1 MLETLT
7 LVMTDIVDSTQVNER
22 LGDERM
28 GALWSQHD
36 RLARDLIRDW
46 RGIEVGRGDGFLVL
60 FNSPSDAIEFSL
72 AYHRVLAGLEEPLKA
87 RVGMHLGPV
96 TLRENH
102 SEDRARGATL
112 YEVDGVALPITAR
125 VMSVALGGQTL
136 ATQST
141 LRALPRHGIRIMSHG
156 HWRLK
161 GLAEP
166 MELIEVGDQDA
177 PFVAPADAHKA
188 YRVVHDGDGWTT
200 LRDLPNNLPAE
211 RGAFVGREEPLRTLG
226 QLFEEGARLVT
237 VVGIG
242 GVGKTRL
249 ALAYGRGW
257 LGDYPGGAW
266 FCDLNAARSVDGIAH
281 GVTQGLQIPGSASDP
296 IQQIGAAIA
305 GRGRCLV
312 VLDTFEQ
319 IARHAE
325 ETLGVWLSRAPEA
338 VFLVTSREVLG
349 IAGEHAQFLPPL
361 TAVEAETLFRQ
372 RVKAAGLPGLLQAAD
387 EQAIPALMALLD
399 RLPLAI
405 ELAAARACVMS
416 PATMLHRM
424 GERFKLLVRRGER
437 HDRQNALRATLDWSW
452 DLLSAGEKAALM
464 QLAVFESGIPLEAAE
479 AVVGPGLPDAEAWV
493 PDLLQALM
501 EKSLLLG
508 TGGQR
513 FELLR
518 AVQDYAGERLAQAGE
533 ESSAQARH
541 WRWFGELD
549 EARAVAHRCQEAE
562 NIVIACRRATL
573 ADPSAAVP
581 LLRNAWAVL
590 RLTGPFGVALGLA
603 QNLEAAL
610 AEADPGR
617 AVVKSVMGAAAMLLG
632 DFAEARRCLDMAI
645 SVAST
650 AGDSVAM
657 ARSQCLL
664 AQLELGLGDAEAA
677 ERVLAEVRASPAMT
691 SNDVVRFMCLNELG
705 LTAWQRSRWESAR
718 RFFTEALTLA
728 QACADGRWQGGMHGN
743 LGMVAR
749 SEGRIGDALEH
760 LRSALRWA
768 DDVGDRQW
776 AGNTHCN
783 LGLLLHET
791 GDGEAAIRHL
801 GTALENA
808 RVIGHPRL
816 EATVLCNLGLVETV
830 RGDLLAAQASH
841 AQAAS
846 VAARLGDRHLEG
858 QARGYLGQVLAQLG
872 RHEEGLVELGLAEA
886 LLRQLKDPTALALV
900 LLQTVEALLAG
911 GDVARAR
918 VAMRDARARLD
929 EMTEGLD
936 PELAGLL
943 ARIQPMFEQADIG
956 ARTLE
961 TDLSAPSPSGADG

>member
-22 LGDERM
+22 LGDQRM
-28 GALWSQHD
+28 GVLWERHD

-60 FNSPSDAIEFSL
+60 FNTPVDAIEFTL
-72 AYHRVLAGLEEPLKA
+72 AYHRGLAGLDEPLKA
-87 RVGMHLGPV
+87 RAGMHLGPV
-96 TLRENH
+96 TLRENR
-102 SEDRARGATL
+102 SEDRARGATP

-141 LRALPRHGIRIMSHG
+141 LHALPRHGRRIMSHG

-166 MELIEVGDQDA
+166 IELIEVGDQDA
-177 PFVAPADAHKA
+177 PFVAPPDTLKA
-188 YRVVHDGDGWTT
+188 YRVVHNGDGWTT

-211 RGAFVGREEPLRTLG
+211 RGVFVGREEPLRTLG
-226 QLFEEGARLVT
+226 QLFDEGARLVT

-266 FCDLNAARSVDGIAH
+266 FCDLNAARSVAGIAH

-349 IAGEHAQFLPPL
+349 IAGEHAHFLPPL
-361 TAVEAETLFRQ
+361 TAIEAETLFRQ
-372 RVKAAGLPGLLQAAD
+372 RIKAAGLAGALQAAD

-479 AVVGPGLPDAEAWV
+479 SVVGPGLPDSEEWV

-508 TGGQR
+508 AGAQR

-518 AVQDYAGERLAQAGE
+518 AVQDYAGERLAQAGQV
-533 ESSAQARH
+533 ADTQARH

-549 EARAVAHRCQEAE
+549 EVRAAANRCQEAE
-562 NIVIACRRATL
+562 NIVLACRRATL
-573 ADPSAAVP
+573 ADPPAAVP
-581 LLRNAWAVL
+581 LIRNAWAVL
-590 RLTGPFGVALGLA
+590 RLTGPFNVALELA
-603 QNLEAAL
+603 HNLEAVL
-610 AEADPGR
+610 AESHPGR
-617 AVVKSVMGAAAMLLG
+617 AVVKGVKGAAAMLLG
-632 DFAEARRCLDMAI
+632 DFEEARQCYASAI
-645 SVAST
+645 ILAS
-650 AGDSVAM
+650 AVGDADTQAHV
-657 ARSQCLL
+657 QCLL
-664 AQLELGLGDAEAA
+664 AQLELGRGDAEAA
-677 ERVLAEVRASPAMT
+677 ERILAEVQRSSAMETSPI
-691 SNDVVRFMCLNELG
+691 VRYMCLNGQG
-705 LTAWQRSRWESAR
+705 LAAQQRSHWGAAHRHYC
-718 RFFTEALTLA
+718 EALRLA
-728 QACADGRWQGGMHGN
+728 EACADRRWQGGIHGN
-743 LGMVAR
+743 LGMIAR
-749 SEGRIGDALEH
+749 VEGRRDEALAHWET
-760 LRSALRWA
+760 ALRIA
-768 DDVGDRQW
+768 DEIGDRQW
-776 AGNTHCN
+776 AGNTHSN
-783 LGLLLHET
+783 LGLLLQEM
-791 GDGEAAIRHL
+791 GKEPAAVDHL
-801 GTALENA
+801 RTALEAA
-808 RVIGHPRL
+808 RTIGHSRL
-816 EATVLCNLGLVETV
+816 EATVLCNLGIVESE
-830 RGDLLAAQASH
+830 RGDPAKARAYH
-841 AQAAS
+841 AQAAD
-846 VAARLGDRHLEG
+846 AASRLGDRHLEG
-858 QARGYLGQVLAQLG
+858 QARGYLGLALAHLG
-872 RHEEGLVELGLAEA
+872 RHEEGLAQLRLAVA
-886 LLRQLKDPTALALV
+886 QLREVKDPTALALA
-900 LLQTVEALLAG
+900 LLQTVEVLVSAG
-911 GDVARAR
+911 DQLSAQGV
-918 VAMRDARARLD
+918 MEDARAWLA
-929 EMTEGLD
+929 EMREGLD
-936 PELAGLL
+936 PEVEALVAKLEPLL
-943 ARIQPMFEQADIG
+943 NCGERQRTDIG
-956 ARTLE
+956 S
-961 TDLSAPSPSGADG
+961 D